1 MIVLARL
8 VGVPGGNLAD
18 PQGGLAGQSAW
29 YPHSKGCQQ
38 LSRPIQKRLKV
49 VGGDGLEPPTYWM

>member
-8 VGVPGGNLAD
+8 GGPRGILLRILR
-18 PQGGLAGQSAW
+18 GGLAGRGAW